1 MFCGNMFF
9 KNMLTCDTS
18 NEYEGLT
25 EYFFKKH
32 ASTFDR
38 SNEYDGLTE
47 YWVKVR
53 EKGERVAESA
63 HEEKHVKESQALTS
77 LTSVSPGELVAE
89 YVVAPHLPSYA
100 NFLGCAEADK
110 DPSWDM
116 PTVDGLDAYKARQEK
131 AKALV
136 VERPQQDK
144 YAQAQPICDSDLLTF
159 FKGGICEPRVVD
171 ETRPTCSV
179 FNIPGPLLDE
189 RSSTYLPAVDD
200 VQKWEDEIRNP

>member
-1 MFCGNMFF
+1 M
-9 KNMLTCDTS
+9 
-18 NEYEGLT
+18 
-25 EYFFKKH
+25 
-32 ASTFDR
+32 
-38 SNEYDGLTE
+38 TE

-63 HEEKHVKESQALTS
+63 HEETHVKESKALNS

-89 YVVAPHLPSYA
+89 YVVAPHLPSYV

-144 YAQAQPICDSDLLTF
+144 YAQAQPICDSDFLTF
-159 FKGGICEPRVVD
+159 FSRVVYV
-171 ETRPTCSV
+171 S
-179 FNIPGPLLDE
+179 L
-189 RSSTYLPAVDD
+189 
-200 VQKWEDEIRNP
+200 